1 MQKYHQDMGNLN
13 VDKDSVCR
21 FTQMILLLEMRGY
34 LSSFKVSVS

>member
-13 VDKDSVCR
+13 VDKDSACR